1 MREYDETT
9 LKVAERV
16 LKRSEEIVRQRQIK
30 ATKIRRISYA
40 VTGLCAAAIL
50 CFGIFKLSKY
60 TLGRNSNP
68 HGNYQPTTSDTT
80 IESKTTTASTTTVTE
95 TDITTSTSTTLT
107 TTTTVSTSSVTTT
120 LKPVTTTE
128 IEEPSDENETPEE
141 PVVNTEEPEVSP
153 AIPEV
158 PTAPAT
164 KAVVQPT
171 KCGDVNGDG
180 SIDIEDAVMIT
191 SFLNSGAKNWEEFY
205 KKNKPE
211 TSKLSAEQA
220 LANADTFKPSDKRVI
235 TIDDANAIMG
245 YINGQNQL
253 PTNKLPE
260 DD

>member
-60 TLGRNSNP
+60 TLGLNSNP

-120 LKPVTTTE
+120 SEPVTTTE
-128 IEEPSDENETPEE
+128 IDEPSDENETPEE

-158 PTAPAT
+158 PAAPAT

-171 KCGDVNGDG
+171 ICGDVNGDG
-180 SIDIEDAVMIT
+180 SIDIEDAGLVRDYVNNFEGVSWT
-191 SFLNSGAKNWEEFY
+191 EFC
-205 KKNKPE
+205 KKQKGIKQDP
-211 TSKLSAEQA
+211 EQA
-220 LANADTFKPSDKRVI
+220 LANADAFKPSDKRVI
-235 TIDDANAIMG
+235 TIDDANAILA
-245 YINGQNQL
+245 YINGEKLL
-253 PTNKLPE
+253 PVN
-260 DD
+260 